1 MTTKKVSEQTEQ
13 KIANPNAIEVL
24 YQNRLVI
31 VKYSYM

>member
-13 KIANPNAIEVL
+13 KIVNPNPIEVL

-31 VKYSYM
+31 IKYIYM